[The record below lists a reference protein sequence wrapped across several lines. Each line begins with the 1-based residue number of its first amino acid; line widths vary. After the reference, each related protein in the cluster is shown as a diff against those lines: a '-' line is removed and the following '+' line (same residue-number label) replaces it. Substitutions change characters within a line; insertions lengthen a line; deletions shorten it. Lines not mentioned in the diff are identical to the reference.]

1 MTCPVCRD
9 SVGFAKT
16 THQAWSKK
24 LGCESDDL
32 SDDEVTPDQPAIW
45 LHESGIYVK
54 LTQAATELFA

>member
-1 MTCPVCRD
+1 LP
-9 SVGFAKT
+9 KT

-32 SDDEVTPDQPAIW
+32 SDDEVTADQPAIW
-45 LHESGIYVK
+45 LHESVTYVK

>member
-1 MTCPVCRD
+1 LP
-9 SVGFAKT
+9 KT

-32 SDDEVTPDQPAIW
+32 SDDEVTADQPAIW
-45 LHESGIYVK
+45 LHESGTYVK